1 MAITREQTQTTEL
14 KIGFFHKILLALS
27 VLAIVTIMGVNWYTA
42 PKTFTIDSKHWDCT
56 DTQPNGI
63 EAECTNFSKKKLS
76 LRTQ

>member
-1 MAITREQTQTTEL
+1 MAEFKFGVFSKLLLT
-14 KIGFFHKILLALS
+14 LALT
-27 VLAIVTIMGVNWYTA
+27 AIVVIIGVHFYTA